1 MIQHALRPLL
11 ESNLEVTTRTFVSWL
26 PEVYP
31 SAAEALLTV
40 QLLSALPYDDDR
52 RRAAY
57 LNCARIAE
65 HDFPPWDSDTQF
77 AYTGRLLAA
86 LAADDHA
93 GADIAIRCAAAVLER
108 TRPSDPAFDAFSNT
122 ITRLIRKADTEIG
135 ADRRTRHLAYRLASS
150 TADDE
155 APTVPVAAPTG
166 GQATLDYLLREVERR
181 ADRLA
186 RAITALAPQ
195 QEALTELHGEASGD
209 VGRNLRS
216 GRRQRPQ
223 AGARQRGGATPHH
236 ARPRHRSPVARRLR
250 ARPADRD
257 LMANQRQGRPINA
270 CFSPA

>member
-195 QEALTELHGEASGD
+195 QEALTELHGELAAMLAGTSDPDAGNALRLVRAS
-209 VGRNLRS
+209 VVEQ
-216 GRRQRPQ
+216 RRITL
-223 AGARQRGGATPHH
+223 ALDT
-236 ARPRHRSPVARRLR
+236 ARRLLEDYVH
-250 ARPADRD
+250 DR
-257 LMANQRQGRPINA
+257 RTGI
-270 CFSPA
+270 